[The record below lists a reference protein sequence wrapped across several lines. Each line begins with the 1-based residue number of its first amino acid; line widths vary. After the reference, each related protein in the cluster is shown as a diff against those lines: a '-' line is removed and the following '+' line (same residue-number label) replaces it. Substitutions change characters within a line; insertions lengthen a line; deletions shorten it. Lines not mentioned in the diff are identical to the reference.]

1 MSLVDTRELTTAAPA
16 NVSSPRRLG
25 LTSFYDLALRNM
37 SIRLVRT
44 LLTALG
50 IVIGVAVILAVDVT
64 NATTLASIRNLFDE
78 TSGRASLLVEPAA
91 TGSQGFDER
100 VVETLRRLDGVVAAA
115 PMISVR
121 AALASGSARNA
132 LHAFDTDISVPLR
145 VVGVDPSTDPQVHIY
160 RLLDGR
166 LLRPDDSRVVVLTSS
181 LADDLERGVG
191 DEVEIIT
198 PDGTAALEIV
208 GIIDKEGIGRTNDG
222 RVLIVPLSTAQDLF
236 FMRSQLTQIDVMV
249 AQEIAE
255 DPGRL
260 ERLKVQMDARL
271 PRDVNVSYPA
281 ARGKLISQMLRTY
294 QLGLSFFGAVA
305 IFVGG
310 FLIYNTFSMTV
321 LERTREI
328 GMLRSI
334 GATRR
339 QIVGLILAESLV
351 LALVGSLLGVASG
364 LGLARG
370 LIQTMTGLL
379 GTELETFALSP
390 FSLIKSVAV
399 GVGVTLASSLV
410 PAFQAG
416 RVVPLE
422 ALRVYGQRA
431 RDGVWPKW
439 VHGFGFVLFVGCVF
453 LFFFLEALIP
463 PALKVQVGI
472 TSVFGL
478 LLGAALLV
486 PPVLGL
492 VEPAMRRGLALFYG
506 PEGQLGSRNVER
518 SPLRTALTVAALM
531 VGVTMIIALG
541 EMSNSFRQDIL
552 AWVETAI
559 GGDLYVRSTT
569 PMRPELG
576 RRLLAV
582 SGVKAVSPVN
592 FFRVRT
598 WVPGDDEPNTVV
610 GIAIDPATYLQV
622 ASFKFADRQVDVAAR
637 VQELA
642 EQDAL
647 FISTTLAD
655 RYNLRAGDTIVLE
668 TRRGRRSFRVAAVSV
683 DFTAQGNTVTISRRT
698 LYRYFG
704 ERRVTSFT
712 VDVLPDADPEAV
724 RQAIEDRFGKGGRIT
739 VESSQEFRERIIRL
753 MNQSFALLNTL
764 VAIAVLI
771 SSFGLINTLLMNI
784 FERTREIGMLRSL
797 GATRGQI
804 VKMVLAES
812 ATMGVAGGLLGLAL
826 GLLLARFM
834 VQGLNV
840 AGGYRLVYHF
850 TPLPVLMG
858 LALALVISQVAA
870 LYPARRAA
878 GVNVVEAIKHE

>member
-1 MSLVDTRELTTAAPA
+1 MSLAKTRELSPVTAT
-16 NVSSPRRLG
+16 SPPRGGVRLS
-25 LTSFYDLALRNM
+25 SFYDLALRNM
-37 SIRLVRT
+37 ATRLTRT

-78 TSGRASLLVEPAA
+78 TSGRASLLIESSAGA
-91 TGSQGFDER
+91 GQGFDEN
-100 VVETLRRLDGVVAAA
+100 VVEAVRRVEGVEAAA

-121 AALASGSARNA
+121 AALASGNPTGA
-132 LHAFDTDISVPLR
+132 LHAFDASISVPLR
-145 VVGVDPSTDPQVHIY
+145 VLGVDPTVDPQVHIY
-160 RLLDGR
+160 RLLEGR
-166 LLRPDDSRVVVLTSS
+166 LLLPEDRRAALITSS
-181 LADDLERGVG
+181 LADDLERHVG
-191 DEVEIIT
+191 DEVEIVT
-198 PDGTAALEIV
+198 PDGTALLEIV

-222 RVLIVPLSTAQDLF
+222 RVVIVPLPTAQDLF
-236 FMRSQLTQIDVMV
+236 LMRGQLSQVDIVVSREM
-249 AQEIAE
+249 AE
-255 DPGRL
+255 DPERL
-260 ERLKVQMDARL
+260 EQLKAYMEARL

-281 ARGKLISQMLRTY
+281 ARGKLISQMLKTY

-351 LALVGSLLGVASG
+351 LALLGSFLGVVGG

-390 FSLIKSVAV
+390 FSLVKSLAV

-422 ALRVYGQRA
+422 ALRVYGRPTQS
-431 RDGVWPKW
+431 GLWGKW
-439 VHGFGFVLFVGCVF
+439 VHGIGAVLFIGCTL
-453 LFFFLEALIP
+453 LFFAEDLIP
-463 PALKVQVGI
+463 PAFKIQVGI
-472 TSVFGL
+472 MSVFGL

-492 VEPAMRRGLALFYG
+492 VEPPLRGGLALLYG

-582 SGVKAVSPVN
+582 PGVEAASPVN
-592 FFRVRT
+592 FFRVRM
-598 WVPGDDEPNTVV
+598 WAPDEEEPNTVV
-610 GIAIDPATYLQV
+610 GIAIDPASYLQV
-622 ASFKFADRQVDVAAR
+622 ASFKFADQQVDVTAR
-637 VQELA
+637 VRELA
-642 EQDAL
+642 EEDAL

-655 RYNLRAGDTIVLE
+655 RYDLQQGDTIVLE
-668 TRRGRRSFRVAAVSV
+668 TRRGRREFRVAAVIV
-683 DFTAQGNTVTISRRT
+683 DFTAQGNTVTLSRRA

-704 ERRVTSFT
+704 ERRVTTFT
-712 VDVLPDADPEAV
+712 VDVLPGADVEQV

-739 VESSQEFRERIIRL
+739 VESSEEFRERIIRL

-812 ATMGVAGGLLGLAL
+812 ATMGITGGLLGLVL
-826 GLLLARFM
+826 GLMLARFM
-834 VQGLNV
+834 VQGLNI

-850 TPLPVLMG
+850 TPLPVLLG
-858 LALALVISQVAA
+858 LVLALALSQVAA

-878 GVNVVEAIKHE
+878 RVNVVEAIKHE